1 MFAYENCQEEQEQ
14 GLSIVDTSI
23 EAIKEYLTP
32 EVVTTGIMGFFA
44 LCIWCASNGRIV
56 DFKLGPL
63 SMKIL

>member
-1 MFAYENCQEEQEQ
+1 MLTYEDCQESRGQ
-14 GLSIVDTSI
+14 GISLIDTPI
-23 EAIKEYLTP
+23 DAIKEYLTP
-32 EVVTTGIMGFFA
+32 EAVTTGIMGFFA